1 MSYFQ
6 PARNVELSLHDYLK
20 TQIDLS
26 WSNVNTIKS
35 FTQAYKTALP
45 VVCVRLREFP
55 PTPLEVGSTTLLYDY
70 NIVIDIFA
78 NSEGQKND
86 LAYFIMDK
94 MKDGCIYYEF
104 SQTSGAPE
112 TLTKV
117 ANGRIHVK
125 DYLSNT
131 SLDFGEDSDKY
142 DQHRFYISVNMRT
155 D

>member
-1 MSYFQ
+1 MYFQ
-6 PARNVELSLHDYLK
+6 PARCVELSVIDYIK
-20 TQIDLS
+20 ESINSS
-26 WSNVNTIKS
+26 WSNVTTIKS
-35 FTQAYKTALP
+35 FTQAYKTTLP

-55 PTPLEVGSTTLLYDY
+55 PTRLEVGSNTLLYDY

-94 MKDGCIYYEF
+94 LKDGCVYYDF

-117 ANGRIHVK
+117 ANGRLHVK

-131 SLDFGEDSDKY
+131 ALDFGEDADKW
-142 DQHRFYISVNMRT
+142 DQHRFHVSVNMRK

>member
-1 MSYFQ
+1 MYFQ
-6 PARNVELSLHDYLK
+6 PARNVELSVVDYLR
-20 TQIDLS
+20 TQIDAN

-55 PTPLEVGSTTLLYDY
+55 PTRLEVGSNTLLYDY

-94 MKDGCIYYEF
+94 MKDGCVYYEF

-117 ANGRIHVK
+117 ANGRLHVK

-131 SLDFGEDSDKY
+131 ALDFGEDADKY
-142 DQHRFYISVNMRT
+142 DQHRFYVSVNMRR

>member
-6 PARNVELSLHDYLK
+6 PARNTELSIHYYLK
-20 TQIDLS
+20 TEIDS
-26 WSNVNTIKS
+26 AWSGISTIKS

-86 LAYFIMDK
+86 LANFIMDK
-94 MKDGCIYYEF
+94 LKDGCVYYEF

-112 TLTKV
+112 TLTKT
-117 ANGRIHVK
+117 ANGRLHVK

-131 SLDFGEDSDKY
+131 SLDFGEDADKW
-142 DQHRFYISVNMRT
+142 DQHRFFVSVNMRI

>member
-6 PARNVELSLHDYLK
+6 PARCVELSVHYYLE
-20 TQIDLS
+20 TEINAHWTDIS
-26 WSNVNTIKS
+26 TIKS

-55 PTPLEVGSTTLLYDY
+55 PIQKEIGSTSLIYDY

-94 MKDGCIYYEF
+94 LKDGCIYYEF

-112 TLTKV
+112 TLTKT
-117 ANGRIHVK
+117 ANGRLHVK

-131 SLDFGEDSDKY
+131 ALDFGEDADKY
-142 DQHRFYISVNMRT
+142 DQHRFHVSVNMRT